1 MVLRVTYFILMTR
14 GTMSILK
21 DKVVLITGA
30 SSGFGA
36 AAANR
41 FAQEGCKVILAARR
55 IERLEEMANELNARG
70 GASLPIAV
78 DVTQPAQ
85 IETLVKTAVDHYGR
99 IDILFNN
106 AGFGRLDW
114 FELLDPVKDIQA
126 QITVDLLGVIW
137 TARAVLPQ
145 MYKQGSG
152 HIINMSSLAGWA
164 APPLYTVYSAAKFGV
179 RGFTEALRR
188 ETIPFGI
195 NVSVVYPGGASTE
208 FQKHIGENKAKQ
220 RFVTPEWLRV
230 TPDDVA
236 RGVVGLAK
244 RPRRSL
250 FLPKIMGISVF
261 MNAHLPSLSDSAQA
275 RTFAPYHEEDM
286 KK

>member
-1 MVLRVTYFILMTR
+1 M
-14 GTMSILK
+14 LK

-36 AAANR
+36 AAAKQ
-41 FAQEGCKVILAARR
+41 FAREGCKIVLAARR
-55 IERLEEMANELNARG
+55 IERLEEMAAEIRALRG
-70 GASLPIAV
+70 EALPLSV

-85 IETLVKTAVDHYGR
+85 IDAMVKASINHYDR

-114 FELLDPVKDIQA
+114 FELLDPVNDIQA
-126 QITVDLLGVIW
+126 QINVDLVGVIW

-145 MYKQGSG
+145 MYRQGSG

-188 ETIPFGI
+188 EAAPFGVK
-195 NVSVVYPGGASTE
+195 VSAVYPGGAATE
-208 FQKHIGENKAKQ
+208 FQSHIGQNKAKR
-220 RFVTPEWLRV
+220 RFKTPAWLSL
-230 TPDDVA
+230 TADDVA
-236 RGVVGLAK
+236 RAVVGLAK

-250 FLPKIMGISVF
+250 ILPWMMMFSLFVNSHFTG
-261 MNAHLPSLSDSAQA
+261 LSDSVQA
-275 RTFAPYHEEDM
+275 KAFAPYHEEE
-286 KK
+286 KKKAFSKIER

>member
-1 MVLRVTYFILMTR
+1 
-14 GTMSILK
+14 MSILK

-36 AAANR
+36 AAAKL
-41 FAQEGCKVILAARR
+41 FAQENCKVVLAARR
-55 IERLEEMANELNARG
+55 IGRLEEMAKEIRAAG
-70 GASLPIAV
+70 GEAFPVPV
-78 DVTQPAQ
+78 DVTQHAH
-85 IETLVKTAVDHYGR
+85 IDAMVNSAVNQYGR

-114 FELLDPVKDIQA
+114 FEALDPVKDIQA

-145 MYKQGSG
+145 MYRQRSG
-152 HIINMSSLAGWA
+152 HIINMSSMSGWA

-188 ETIPFGI
+188 EASPFGVK
-195 NVSVVYPGGASTE
+195 VSAIYPGGAATE

-220 RFVTPEWLRV
+220 RFKTPAWLAL
-230 TPDDVA
+230 TAEDVA
-236 RGVVGLAK
+236 RAVVSLAK

-250 FLPKIMGISVF
+250 VVPWAMIFTSFFNSHFMG
-261 MNAHLPSLSDSAQA
+261 LSDSLQA
-275 RTFAPYHEEDM
+275 RAFASYHEEDM
-286 KK
+286 KKYI

>member
-1 MVLRVTYFILMTR
+1 
-14 GTMSILK
+14 MSILK

-36 AAANR
+36 AAAKR
-41 FAQEGCKVILAARR
+41 FAQEGCKLVLAARR
-55 IERLEEMANELNARG
+55 MERLEEMATVIRDKG
-70 GASLPIAV
+70 GEALPVSV
-78 DVTQPAQ
+78 DVTQSQQ
-85 IETLVKTAVDHYGR
+85 IDAMVNGAVAHYGR
-99 IDILFNN
+99 VDILFNN

-114 FELLDPVKDIQA
+114 FEMLDPVNDIQG

-145 MYKQGSG
+145 MYQQGAG

-188 ETIPFGI
+188 EAAPLGVK
-195 NVSVVYPGGASTE
+195 VSAIYPGSAATE
-208 FQKHIGENKAKQ
+208 FQTHIGRNKAKR
-220 RFVTPEWLRV
+220 RFKTPGWLSL
-230 TPDDVA
+230 TADDVA
-236 RGVVGLAK
+236 RAVVALAK

-250 FLPKIMGISVF
+250 ILPWMMMFSLFVNSHFTG
-261 MNAHLPSLSDSAQA
+261 LSDSIQA
-275 RTFAPYHEEDM
+275 KAFAPYHQEDM
-286 KK
+286 KKVIS

>member
-1 MVLRVTYFILMTR
+1 
-14 GTMSILK
+14 MSTLK

-36 AAANR
+36 AAARR
-41 FAQEGCKVILAARR
+41 FAQERCKVVLAARR
-55 IERLEEMANELNARG
+55 IERLEEMADEIRAKAG
-70 GASLPIAV
+70 EALPLSV

-85 IETLVKTAVDHYGR
+85 IDAMVRMARDHFGR

-114 FELLDPVKDIQA
+114 FEVLEPIKDIEA

-145 MYKQGSG
+145 MYTQGSG
-152 HIINMSSLAGWA
+152 HIINMSSLAGWV
-164 APPLYTVYSAAKFGV
+164 APPLYAVYSAAKFGV

-188 ETIPFGI
+188 EAAPFGVK
-195 NVSVVYPGGASTE
+195 VSAIYPGSAATE
-208 FQKHIGENKAKQ
+208 FQTHIGRNKAKR
-220 RFVTPEWLRV
+220 RFKTPRWLSL
-230 TPDDVA
+230 TAEDVGSA
-236 RGVVGLAK
+236 VVDLAK

-250 FLPKIMGISVF
+250 ILPWMMMFSLIINS
-261 MNAHLPSLSDSAQA
+261 HLTGLSDAVQA
-275 RTFAPYHEEDM
+275 RAFAPYHEEDR
-286 KK
+286 KKTI

>member
-1 MVLRVTYFILMTR
+1 
-14 GTMSILK
+14 MSTLK
-21 DKVVLITGA
+21 EKVVLITGA

-36 AAANR
+36 AAAKR
-41 FAQEGCKVILAARR
+41 FVQEGCKIVLAARR
-55 IERLEEMANELNARG
+55 IDRLEEMANEIKARG
-70 GASLPIAV
+70 GDSLPIAV

-85 IETLVKTAVDHYGR
+85 IDALVNTAVDYYGR

-114 FELLDPVKDIQA
+114 FEMLDPVKDIQA

-188 ETIPFGI
+188 EANPFGVK
-195 NVSVVYPGGASTE
+195 VSAIYPGSAATE
-208 FQKHIGENKAKQ
+208 FQTHIGQNKAKR
-220 RFVTPEWLRV
+220 RFKSPRWLSL
-230 TPDDVA
+230 TADDVA
-236 RGVVGLAK
+236 WAVVDLAR

-250 FLPKIMGISVF
+250 ILPWMMMFSLIVNS
-261 MNAHLPSLSDSAQA
+261 HLTGLSDFVQA
-275 RTFAPYHEEDM
+275 RAFAPYHQDDM
-286 KK
+286 KKNC

>member
-1 MVLRVTYFILMTR
+1 
-14 GTMSILK
+14 MSILK
-21 DKVVLITGA
+21 DKIVLITGA

-36 AAANR
+36 AAAKL
-41 FAQEGCKVILAARR
+41 FAQEGCKIVLAARR
-55 IERLEEMANELNARG
+55 IERLEEMASEIRAAGGNA
-70 GASLPIAV
+70 LPVSV

-85 IETLVKTAVDHYGR
+85 INEMVKAAVDHYGR

-114 FELLDPVKDIQA
+114 FEALDPIKDIQA

-145 MYKQGSG
+145 MYKQRSG
-152 HIINMSSLAGWA
+152 HIINMSSMSGWA

-188 ETIPFGI
+188 EALPFGVR
-195 NVSVVYPGGASTE
+195 VSALYPGGAATE
-208 FQKHIGENKAKQ
+208 FQKHIGQNKAKQ
-220 RFVTPEWLRV
+220 HFKTPAWLAL
-230 TPDDVA
+230 TAEDVA
-236 RGVVGLAK
+236 HAVVYLAK

-250 FLPKIMGISVF
+250 ILPWGMVF
-261 MNAHLPSLSDSAQA
+261 SSFINSHFVGLSDSLQA
-275 RTFAPYHEEDM
+275 RAFAPYHEEDM
-286 KK
+286 KKYL

>member
-1 MVLRVTYFILMTR
+1 LRIAYFILMAGGR
-14 GTMSILK
+14 MSTLK

-36 AAANR
+36 AAAKR
-41 FAQEGCKVILAARR
+41 FAREGCKIVLAARR
-55 IERLEEMANELNARG
+55 IERLEEMAGEIRAQG
-70 GASLPIAV
+70 GDALPLSV
-78 DVTQPAQ
+78 DVTQPPQ
-85 IETLVKTAVDHYGR
+85 IDAMVNASINHYDR

-114 FELLDPVKDIQA
+114 FEMLDPIKDIQA
-126 QITVDLLGVIW
+126 QIAVDLLGVIW

-188 ETIPFGI
+188 EAAPFGI
-195 NVSVVYPGGASTE
+195 KVSAIYPGSAATE
-208 FQKHIGENKAKQ
+208 FQTHMGRNKAKR
-220 RFVTPEWLRV
+220 RFKTPRWLSL
-230 TPDDVA
+230 TAEDVA
-236 RGVVGLAK
+236 RAVVDLAK

-250 FLPKIMGISVF
+250 ILPWMMMFSLIINS
-261 MNAHLPSLSDSAQA
+261 HLTGLSDTVQA
-275 RTFAPYHEEDM
+275 RAFAPYHQEDV
-286 KK
+286 KRTI

>member
-1 MVLRVTYFILMTR
+1 
-14 GTMSILK
+14 MSILK
-21 DKVVLITGA
+21 DKVVIITGA

-36 AAANR
+36 AAAKK
-41 FAQEGCKVILAARR
+41 FAQEGCKIILAARR
-55 IERLEEMANELNARG
+55 IDRLEDVANQIYARG
-70 GASLPIAV
+70 GDALPVAV

-85 IETLVKTAVDHYGR
+85 IEALVKAAVNHYGR

-114 FELLDPVKDIQA
+114 FEILDPIKDIQA

-145 MYKQGSG
+145 MYKQGNG
-152 HIINMSSLAGWA
+152 HIINMSSLVGWA

-188 ETIPFGI
+188 EAAPFGVK
-195 NVSVVYPGGASTE
+195 VSAIYPGSAATE
-208 FQKHIGENKAKQ
+208 FQTHIGGNKAKK
-220 RFVTPEWLRV
+220 RFKIPTWLSLSA
-230 TPDDVA
+230 DDVA
-236 RGVVGLAK
+236 RAVVHLAK

-250 FLPKIMGISVF
+250 ILPWMMMFSLIANS
-261 MNAHLPSLSDSAQA
+261 HLAGLSDLVQTRA
-275 RTFAPYHEEDM
+275 FAPYHQEDM
-286 KK
+286 KKTF

>member
-1 MVLRVTYFILMTR
+1 
-14 GTMSILK
+14 MSSLAGKI
-21 DKVVLITGA
+21 VIITGA

-36 AAANR
+36 SAVKL
-41 FAQEGCKVILAARR
+41 FAQEGCKLVLAARR
-55 IERLEEMANELNARG
+55 LDRLEEMAKEIRSAG
-70 GASLPIAV
+70 GEALPVSV
-78 DVTQPAQ
+78 DVSQPPQ
-85 IETLVKTAVDHYGR
+85 IDAMVRTTVATYGR

-114 FELLDPVKDIQA
+114 FETLDPIKDIQA

-145 MYKQGSG
+145 MYQQRHG
-152 HIINMSSLAGWA
+152 HIINMCSIGGWA

-179 RGFTEALRR
+179 RGFSEALRR
-188 ETIPFGI
+188 ETTPFGVQI
-195 NVSVVYPGGASTE
+195 STVYPGSAATE

-236 RGVVGLAK
+236 RGVVRLAK

-250 FLPKIMGISVF
+250 FLPKIMGFSVF
-261 MNAHLPSLSDSAQA
+261 VNSHFTALSDATQA
-275 RTFAPYHEEDM
+275 RTFAPFHEEDM